1 MTNKKNILRGKDMNE
16 LNPCSKCNSKDVFI
30 KIAFMTPLEY
40 SAKCNHCAHEIGWYK
55 SREEAVDVWNNK
67 R

>member
-1 MTNKKNILRGKDMNE
+1 MEE
-16 LNPCSKCNSKDVFI
+16 LNPCPKCNSKDVFA
-30 KIAFMTPLEY
+30 KIAFVKPLEY